1 MRKPTQFR
9 RIHSPSKLLSARG
22 LQYQPR
28 QSPLFPH
35 PKQTSGRSFTVPSK
49 SLNPSTT
56 FIPSSIQQAPSRPRR
71 IVVGITGATGA
82 PYAIALLRL
91 LRQLGI
97 ETHVVISKWALA
109 TLKYE
114 TTMTE
119 EQIRSLAYANYTA
132 RDVSAPIAS
141 GSFQHD
147 GMVIVP
153 CSMKTLAAVRSG
165 YCDDLISRAADVTLK
180 ENRRLLMAVRETP
193 LSDVHLDNMLFLRRA
208 GAIIFPPVPAFY
220 TNPDSLEDVVDQ
232 SVGRMLDLMGI
243 HTDGFERWDGFKQN
257 KSVVRPAQANKASH
271 A

>member
-1 MRKPTQFR
+1 MRKPTQFL

-22 LQYQPR
+22 LQYQQR

-49 SLNPSTT
+49 PLNPLTT